1 MTQSEDKLPD
11 SEFKRQ
17 LSEFGLIKKEKI
29 ENVNSKVLY
38 NSFEAYEKKIDEI
51 KIPDNNIDEKKEN
64 INKIN
69 NEEKNGIINNE
80 ENSIIGEINIQL
92 FDKYKNIQIIN
103 SFENVQKKT
112 KKK

>member
-38 NSFEAYEKKIDEI
+38 NSFIAYEKKIDEI